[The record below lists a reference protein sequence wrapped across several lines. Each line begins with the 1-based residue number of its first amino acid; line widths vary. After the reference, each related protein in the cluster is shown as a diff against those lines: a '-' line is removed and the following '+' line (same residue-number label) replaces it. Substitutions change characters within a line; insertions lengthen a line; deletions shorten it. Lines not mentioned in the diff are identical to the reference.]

1 MTNFV
6 TIESLGNLKLM
17 EWLTTITTDHFMSEP
32 GYLMV
37 LSLLTRLLHALEQ
50 YQKSYEAV
58 IFDNRCGQKR
68 TDLRRCPMRIYE

>member
-17 EWLTTITTDHFMSEP
+17 EWLTTITTDYFMSAP
-32 GYLMV
+32 SYLIV

-50 YQKSYEAV
+50 YQKIYEAV
-58 IFDNRCGQKR
+58 IFDNGVDKKGQ
-68 TDLRRCPMRIYE
+68 I

>member
-1 MTNFV
+1 MTNLV

-17 EWLTTITTDHFMSEP
+17 EWLTTITTDHLSSVP
-32 GYLMV
+32 SYLIV

-58 IFDNRCGQKR
+58 IFDNGCGQKR
-68 TDLRRCPMRIYE
+68 TN